1 MCKEY
6 SNQDVLPSQGYRR
19 VQVILLWIAVSI
31 GWSVSVFSLIQELC
45 LATACSD
52 TASFTIF
59 GFNMRWFGI
68 AYFSTLLIV
77 LWLRKKVHVVDWVFS
92 ALVFAGIGAEFRLL
106 WIQKFIIG
114 GWCPLCVTICCTMFV
129 AALLL
134 VVEKVQG
141 AGNNCGKSSLRWTAF
156 VVTMIAT
163 GLAIAIIGVKA
174 LT

>member
-1 MCKEY
+1 MSKVY

-52 TASFTIF
+52 AASFTIF
-59 GFNMRWFGI
+59 GFNMGWFGI

-77 LWLRKKVHVVDWVFS
+77 LWQRIKVYVVDWVFS

-106 WIQKFIIG
+106 WIQKFII
-114 GWCPLCVTICCTMFV
+114 VR
-129 AALLL
+129 
-134 VVEKVQG
+134 
-141 AGNNCGKSSLRWTAF
+141 LR
-156 VVTMIAT
+156 MP
-163 GLAIAIIGVKA
+163 G
-174 LT
+174 